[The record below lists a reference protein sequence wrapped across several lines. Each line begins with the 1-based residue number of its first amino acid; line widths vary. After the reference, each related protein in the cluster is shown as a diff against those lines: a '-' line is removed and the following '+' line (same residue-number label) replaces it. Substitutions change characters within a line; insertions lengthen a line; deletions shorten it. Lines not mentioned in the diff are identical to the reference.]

1 MNAWAVLASRMVDQG
16 VVVVIAAGNAGED
29 GPFSASNGASG
40 EHVVGTCLHSFNL
53 FVFVP
58 YLGLWKIGS
67 DALRRTTLQELIQI
81 IADQGFYS

>member
-1 MNAWAVLASRMVDQG
+1 MVDQG

-40 EHVVGTCLHSFNL
+40 EHVVGTCLDSFNF

-58 YLGLWKIGS
+58 YLGLWKLGS
-67 DALRRTTLQELIQI
+67 DALRRTFLQDRIQI
-81 IADQGFYS
+81 ITDQGFYS